1 MVLRVESQWY
11 TGQGS
16 WLLLK
21 SRTPMFLFR
30 DYCFKGQIEE
40 GKNSGLRAYLAR
52 YGRSG
57 MGTWQKMFQAS
68 TFVIWSVVNKRNV
81 ATHFVPASTIL
92 PLSGFLVALILAT
105 FCIQFQIPHLHW
117 ATLTVQNVSYDHFLE
132 PWWPHHWWGITM
144 IAALHAIHLASL
156 LPLNAFLCL
165 RRSLFLLSE
174 SVAISKCPSTFKCVC
189 ASWLKI
195 TVSTFECVH
204 ASWLNHSLHFWLHGS
219 VNHSLHDRMNRP
231 ALTCLCETWHFN
243 ILIMII

>member
-1 MVLRVESQWY
+1 M
-11 TGQGS
+11 
-16 WLLLK
+16 
-21 SRTPMFLFR
+21 
-30 DYCFKGQIEE
+30 YCKPDPSNSFIADNQCYHLNNKTAPLNFKGQIEE

-81 ATHFVPASTIL
+81 ATHFVPASTTL

-156 LPLNAFLCL
+156 LPLNAFLLL
-165 RRSLFLLSE
+165 RRSLFLLSK

-189 ASWLKI
+189 ASWL
-195 TVSTFECVH
+195 
-204 ASWLNHSLHFWLHGS
+204 NHSLHF
-219 VNHSLHDRMNRP
+219 RMR
-231 ALTCLCETWHFN
+231 ARQLTESQSPLSTTRLSESQPTRSYEQACTDMPMWHVAF
-243 ILIMII
+243 